1 MIDERAII
9 DPSAKLASDVSVGP
23 FSIIGPEV
31 EIEAGTTIGPHVVIK
46 GPTRIGKNNTI
57 YQFSSIGE
65 APQDKKFAGEA
76 TRLEIGDNNTIR
88 EYVSINRG
96 TGDGGGLTR
105 IGNDNWIMA
114 YVHIAHDCQVG
125 NHTIFANNAT
135 LAGHVDVHDH
145 AILGGF
151 AAVHQFCRVGEHS
164 FTAMAT
170 AINKDIPPFVMASGN
185 LAKPHGL
192 NMEGLKRRG
201 FSDAN
206 IKNMRKAY
214 KLLYKSGLPLEAA
227 LKQMNAL
234 ASETPE
240 VGIMVAFIEKS
251 TRSIIR

>member
-1 MIDERAII
+1 LIDERAII

>member
-9 DPSAKLASDVSVGP
+9 DASAKLADNVSIGP
-23 FSIIGPEV
+23 YSIIGPHV
-31 EIEAGTTIGPHVVIK
+31 EIGSGTVIGSHVVIK
-46 GPTRIGKNNTI
+46 GPTRIGKDNKI
-57 YQFSSIGE
+57 FQFSSIGE
-65 APQDKKFAGEA
+65 DPQDKKFAGEE
-76 TRLEIGDNNTIR
+76 THLEIGDGNTIR
-88 EYVSINRG
+88 EYCSINRG
-96 TGDGGGLTR
+96 TGDGGGVTR

-125 NHTIFANNAT
+125 SHTIFANNST
-135 LAGHVDVHDH
+135 LAGHVDVQDH

-151 AAVHQFCRVGEHS
+151 AAVHQFCRIGEHS

-192 NMEGLKRRG
+192 NIEGLKRRG
-201 FSDAN
+201 FSDAS

-214 KLLYKSGLPLEAA
+214 KFLYMSGLKLDEALE
-227 LKQMNAL
+227 QMRAL

-240 VGIMVAFIEKS
+240 VGLMVSFIEKS